1 MVLAHPAFTPA
12 QERGG
17 WRQLGGR
24 PRRQLLLPCNHAGRL
39 GACLR
44 HALQRHL
51 PYWLHLGYCEPL
63 LIRRTFICHS
73 RAAQHLGRP
82 HLHRHQTVTTDRL
95 PSSDTPLGAVTRICT
110 TKLWMGSSR
119 DTAMCV
125 ALAAWDDVSRLQQ
138 MSDAVCLP
146 QWVSAA
152 MNTGTGG
159 SAREAS
165 R

>member
-1 MVLAHPAFTPA
+1 
-12 QERGG
+12 
-17 WRQLGGR
+17 
-24 PRRQLLLPCNHAGRL
+24 
-39 GACLR
+39 
-44 HALQRHL
+44 
-51 PYWLHLGYCEPL
+51 
-63 LIRRTFICHS
+63 
-73 RAAQHLGRP
+73 
-82 HLHRHQTVTTDRL
+82 
-95 PSSDTPLGAVTRICT
+95 
-110 TKLWMGSSR
+110 
-119 DTAMCV
+119 MCV